1 MKKGNAMVSGNPS
14 GENKNTREEREA
26 PMGLTEAFAPVA
38 DSAAAGA
45 RHHGH
50 AAEEE
55 GSPMG
60 LTQAFA
66 PVDAR
71 QHGGDEEEGSPMG
84 LTEAFAAAD
93 GGEEEP
99 RPRGRHARHAAVP
112 VDFDDDGDEAEEAR
126 ENTGDFPPVT
136 LATLTATDEGRELS
150 ADPEKLTRTQKKA
163 LKQQQR
169 DAIPAYMKKSRR
181 TRRILTAVVILL
193 ILLAGAGVYFV
204 TQLVSA
210 VGDSAVEKAQVSQD
224 NQDVTAIDSST
235 ATDASAAEKTTT
247 VPDLASL
254 LGKTS
259 EEAAQLVGRG
269 ATVAMEREVSQ
280 EGSAIV
286 KEVRLSLNDEP
297 ADARIGVPTVY
308 LGLDSNGAVV
318 QAGYSASTSSLGY
331 GSLSF
336 ADAVQSEHLVERTL
350 QEAGANVED
359 GAAVL
364 PEDSSVYSTYGPD
377 GATLTREYC
386 SFGGSVTVGD
396 QDCVWSAILSYDYNT
411 ANATGNLAD
420 TVRTVYVY
428 LDSPAAQ
435 APVTA
440 EEPPAEGEATE

>member
-1 MKKGNAMVSGNPS
+1 
-14 GENKNTREEREA
+14 
-26 PMGLTEAFAPVA
+26 MGLTEAFAPVA
-38 DSAAAGA
+38 DAVVSGA
-45 RHHGH
+45 RHHGRP
-50 AAEEE
+50 AEEE

-60 LTQAFA
+60 LTEAFA

-71 QHGGDEEEGSPMG
+71 SHGDDSEEGSPMG

-93 GGEEEP
+93 GDEEKP

-112 VDFDDDGDEAEEAR
+112 VDFDDDDALDDDLEDVR
-126 ENTGDFPPVT
+126 DDTGDFPPVT
-136 LATLTATDEGRELS
+136 LATLTATDEGRELP
-150 ADPEKLTRTQKKA
+150 ADPEKLTRAQKKA

-204 TQLVSA
+204 AQLVTA

-224 NQDVTAIDSST
+224 NQDVAAIDSST

-308 LGLDSNGAVV
+308 LGLDSNGTVV